1 MKSHEPK
8 HTSTARFLNL
18 NLSLTLNPFVPESKI
33 KMKTKIKRRN
43 ECKHPSAASARLTR
57 QRTSFIVAT
66 VEWI

>member
-33 KMKTKIKRRN
+33 KMKTKIKRGN
-43 ECKHPSAASARLTR
+43 E
-57 QRTSFIVAT
+57 
-66 VEWI
+66 